1 MRFVATMRVIPALAL
16 LAIGGFA
23 CGTDERQ
30 PEPAA
35 TAPPAAATAPPSNA
49 QLSTAVQAKYYAD
62 DTIRGRRIDVR
73 AENGTVTLRG
83 TLQTDAARQHAVD
96 LARNVNGVVRVDDQL
111 EVRDSSTSTQSSKGS
126 STTGTTGR
134 AADLE
139 DTAQPAWITTKI
151 QGQYFIDP
159 DIKPWNIDVT
169 TASGGVVTLEGAVNT
184 VASKDKAVRI
194 ARDTEGV
201 TRVEDRLRV
210 RADTSSR
217 PAPSGAGTDSQPD
230 AWVTAKIQAKYFID
244 DDVKGR
250 NIDVD
255 TSNGVV
261 TLTGSVATE
270 AERRQAVALARS
282 TDGVSEVKDTLKV
295 DPAAATD
302 ATATSGAASA
312 DASPL
317 DRVQRPDGWI
327 TMKIQAKYFLDTDV
341 KGHRIDVD
349 TRRGVVTLHGTV
361 ATPQQKQEA
370 EQIARETEG
379 VKRVVNQVAVG
390 TTPGS

>member
-1 MRFVATMRVIPALAL
+1 MN
-16 LAIGGFA
+16 
-23 CGTDERQ
+23 
-30 PEPAA
+30 
-35 TAPPAAATAPPSNA
+35 TA
-49 QLSTAVQAKYYAD
+49 
-62 DTIRGRRIDVR
+62 
-73 AENGTVTLRG
+73 
-83 TLQTDAARQHAVD
+83 
-96 LARNVNGVVRVDDQL
+96 
-111 EVRDSSTSTQSSKGS
+111 
-126 STTGTTGR
+126 
-134 AADLE
+134 
-139 DTAQPAWITTKI
+139 
-151 QGQYFIDP
+151 
-159 DIKPWNIDVT
+159 
-169 TASGGVVTLEGAVNT
+169 
-184 VASKDKAVRI
+184 ASKDKAVRI
-194 ARDTEGV
+194 ARQTEGV

-210 RADTSSR
+210 RADTPSS

-250 NIDVD
+250 NIDVN

-270 AERRQAVALARS
+270 AERRQAIALARS

-312 DASPL
+312 DPSPL

-327 TMKIQAKYFLDTDV
+327 TTKIQAKYFLDTDV
-341 KGHRIDVD
+341 KGHRIGVD
-349 TRRGVVTLHGTV
+349 TRGGVVTLHGTV